1 MGLNTHPL
9 EVCHNPLL
17 FNGYKS
23 AESSKDSRR
32 SKFPFSLNMSSRNLP
47 ITRVPSGVTEVEYRR
62 AIQQNRR
69 QNTASS
75 SVDSAALQ
83 SEIAKKY
90 NLSAGTRSR
99 ASGTTANRIAP
110 TTSVHGGRRTQPV
123 QQPTICACCNAA
135 NPSAEQVCG
144 ECGYFL
150 HSIITVPDTLAQRR
164 GLVPIA
170 PPQAPLTPF
179 DWAVIENSRSDPDSC
194 CPICMEGFKQGHEV
208 LLSCSHIF
216 HRACLRSFEN
226 FMKDSEFACPICRFL
241 FLNHKFI

>member
-1 MGLNTHPL
+1 
-9 EVCHNPLL
+9 
-17 FNGYKS
+17 
-23 AESSKDSRR
+23 
-32 SKFPFSLNMSSRNLP
+32 MSNRNLP
-47 ITRVPSGVTEVEYRR
+47 VTRIPSGVAEVEYRR

-69 QNTASS
+69 QATATA

-83 SEIAKKY
+83 SEMARKY
-90 NLSAGTRSR
+90 NLSATRSR
-99 ASGTTANRIAP
+99 TNPPIAP
-110 TTSVHGGRRTQPV
+110 KVSFVAQGGRRAQAVPV
-123 QQPTICACCNAA
+123 PAVPTICACCNSA
-135 NPSAEQVCG
+135 NPSTEQVCG

-150 HSIITVPDTLAQRR
+150 NSIITVPETLAQRR
-164 GLVPIA
+164 GLVPTA

-226 FMKDSEFACPICRFL
+226 FMKDSEYACPICR
-241 FLNHKFI
+241 

>member
-1 MGLNTHPL
+1 M
-9 EVCHNPLL
+9 
-17 FNGYKS
+17 S
-23 AESSKDSRR
+23 DR
-32 SKFPFSLNMSSRNLP
+32 SLP
-47 ITRVPSGVTEVEYRR
+47 VTRIPSGVTEVEYRR

-69 QNTASS
+69 QNNAAS

-83 SEIAKKY
+83 SELAKMY
-90 NLSAGTRSR
+90 NLSGTRSR
-99 ASGTTANRIAP
+99 TGGNISTRTASTAAVQRSRRPQPAP
-110 TTSVHGGRRTQPV
+110 QPI
-123 QQPTICACCNAA
+123 ICACCNSA

-150 HSIITVPDTLAQRR
+150 NSIITVPDTLAQRR

-226 FMKDSEFACPICRFL
+226 FMKDSEFSCPICRYA
-241 FLNHKFI
+241 

>member
-1 MGLNTHPL
+1 MSN
-9 EVCHNPLL
+9 
-17 FNGYKS
+17 
-23 AESSKDSRR
+23 R
-32 SKFPFSLNMSSRNLP
+32 SLP
-47 ITRVPSGVTEVEYRR
+47 VTRIPSGVTEVEYRR

-69 QNTASS
+69 QSNAAS

-83 SEIAKKY
+83 SELAKMY
-90 NLSAGTRSR
+90 NLSGTRSR
-99 ASGTTANRIAP
+99 TGGNSATR
-110 TTSVHGGRRTQPV
+110 TTSSSAVQRSRR
-123 QQPTICACCNAA
+123 QQPAQQPIICACCNSA
-135 NPSAEQVCG
+135 NPSTEQVCG

-150 HSIITVPDTLAQRR
+150 NSIITVPDTLAQRR

-226 FMKDSEFACPICRFL
+226 FMKDSEFACPICR
-241 FLNHKFI
+241 